1 MTGLELILHELQ
13 RLLWP
18 AKKKYSDDERHSN
31 GGGDKV
37 HVIRIE
43 SFVLIL
49 FQFDLFIR
57 RQGSSSLRCKF
68 QQNFG
73 HRTDAEYHES
83 NQPRTPPDF

>member
-1 MTGLELILHELQ
+1 
-13 RLLWP
+13 
-18 AKKKYSDDERHSN
+18 
-31 GGGDKV
+31 
-37 HVIRIE
+37 
-43 SFVLIL
+43 
-49 FQFDLFIR
+49 LFIS